1 MHIMSAT
8 NVQFSVAAHVMAA
21 LGVHHGEV
29 VTSASLAMSVNAEP
43 SFVRK
48 LVSKLS
54 KAGLVKATRGKGGA
68 CTLARPPDEITL
80 LDIYRASHV
89 PPAFSIHHYA
99 VEKSCPTSC
108 NIKGV
113 MALVLDDAQAE
124 FEKSLARRTLSDLV
138 DGVVQA

>member
-1 MHIMSAT
+1 
-8 NVQFSVAAHVMAA
+8 MAA
-21 LGVHHGEV
+21 LGVHRDEE
-29 VTSASLAMSVNAEP
+29 VTSASLALSVNAEP

-54 KAGLVKATRGKGGA
+54 KAGLVKTTRGKGGA
-68 CTLARPPDEITL
+68 CVLARPPGEITL

-89 PPAFSIHHYA
+89 PPAFSIHRYA
-99 VEKSCPTSC
+99 VAESCPTSC

-113 MALVLDDAQAE
+113 MALVLGDAQAE